1 MTVDVFYY
9 LEAGEPSVDWIDFEI
24 TLDLGF
30 NRFTLLELRVGKKVQ
45 NHSSVGG
52 YAETVT

>member
-1 MTVDVFYY
+1 MGVSYY
-9 LEAGEPSVDWIDFEI
+9 LEAGEPSVDRVDFEI

-30 NRFTLLELRVGKKVQ
+30 DRFTLLELRVGKKVQ

-52 YAETVT
+52 YAKTVT